1 MAAITPEERFRQLAE
16 MEAGSPVSAA
26 ARTAHERAN
35 VSAGRGLYLD
45 LSTIPEPLRPA
56 VIAELKEVVMK
67 ATTALTPQSASSQPQ
82 SN

>member
-16 MEAGSPVSAA
+16 MEAGSPVSAG
-26 ARTAHERAN
+26 ARTAHERTN

-56 VIAELKEVVMK
+56 VIAELKEVVRK
-67 ATTALTPQSASSQPQ
+67 AATSPSSPTASSQPQ